1 MKETRMRKAI
11 SKSLTDAQAN
21 ELAALAAKPD
31 DQIDTD
37 DIPEQQD
44 WTGAQRG
51 VFFRPVKTQL
61 TLRLDA
67 DLVAWFKSHATEGA
81 GYQTRINNALRTYVA
96 ERERGSR

>member
-11 SKSLTDAQAN
+11 SKSSTDAQAN

-51 VFFRPVKTQL
+51 VFFAP
-61 TLRLDA
+61 
-67 DLVAWFKSHATEGA
+67 
-81 GYQTRINNALRTYVA
+81 
-96 ERERGSR
+96 SRRS